1 MGEYIPFAREDVD
14 RASQTNL
21 EEFLRRRGETL
32 KRSGS
37 EWQWGEGSNKVT
49 IRENEWFHQYE
60 LVGGDAIAFVRRW
73 YNLNFPEAV
82 TFLLKEQNA
91 AIPEPMEKTERRKK
105 EKKPF
110 ALPPAHRDMRR
121 VYGYLLNRRFI
132 GRDVITFFARRK
144 MLYEDAEYHN
154 AVFVGY
160 DEKGVA
166 RHAHKRSTYSES
178 DYKGNVDSSQP
189 EHSFHWLGKS
199 GRLYVFEAP
208 IDMLSYLT
216 LHPDGWQEHS
226 YVALCCAGLQA
237 AVYQAQKNTQIR
249 NVIVCTDY
257 DEAGAEAY
265 SRIKEALA
273 GESRITV
280 RREHSR
286 YKDWNEDI
294 RAQHGFAPIPGCEH
308 PRMEHIREL
317 CRQILDSGLPPCPS
331 RPLEQLQKRVTAL
344 SEISPNRQAE
354 IQEQAFRLAGLALS
368 FCHQRMRQ
376 LGIEWQ
382 PDQMVRRVMSPYQPH
397 RDHIGYRSRVQDLE
411 DCMREL
417 YRQFGTDRIY
427 TEPELKQEMSQTLDL
442 ALHGLRLHAFLEFQ
456 TPEQAAVLAM

>member
-132 GRDVITFFARRK
+132 DREVITFFTRQK
-144 MLYEDAEYHN
+144 MLYEDAAYHN
-154 AVFVGY
+154 VVFVGY
-160 DEKGVA
+160 DESGVA

-189 EHSFHWLGKS
+189 EHSFHWLGNS
-199 GRLYVFEAP
+199 DRLYVFEAP

-237 AVYQAQKNTQIR
+237 AVYQAQKNTPIR

-273 GESRITV
+273 EENRITV
-280 RREHSR
+280 RRERSQ

-294 RAQHGFAPIPGCEH
+294 KAEHGFTPIPGCEH

-354 IQEQAFRLAGLALS
+354 IQEQACELVGLALS

-397 RDHIGYRSRVQDLE
+397 RDHIGYRSRIQDLK

-427 TEPELKQEMSQTLDL
+427 TESELKQEMSQTLDL